1 VSSRLAPSSSA
12 LRRERAERRPAYDLR
27 PGAPDVAA
35 FPRVEWLRAGQRA
48 LRSAASDAFGH
59 SDPRGRLELRTALSS
74 YLSRARGVD
83 ATPERII
90 VCSGF
95 AQALTILAAALTAE
109 GVAAVC
115 VEEFGY
121 PSHVRSLRASGLET
135 TTVEVD
141 RDGARVNELGAAGA
155 LLVTPAHQF
164 PLGPTLA
171 ASRRLAAIEW
181 ARTQRGF
188 LIEDDY
194 DGEFRYDRQPIGA
207 MQALAPE
214 RVVYA
219 GTASKTLAPG
229 LRLGWIVV
237 PPALIDAALEAR
249 RLTDGPSAIEQL
261 TMAEFIVEGTYDRHV
276 RRSRL
281 AYRRRRDRVVAA
293 LRAAV
298 PEARVAGAAA
308 GLHLVVDLPPGRS
321 EADVTARALSLGLAV
336 EGLDDYRLGERRHQP
351 ALVIGYGT
359 PPEHAFG
366 AALNR
371 LCAALTAA

>member
-1 VSSRLAPSSSA
+1 V
-12 LRRERAERRPAYDLR
+12 
-27 PGAPDVAA
+27 
-35 FPRVEWLRAGQRA
+35 
-48 LRSAASDAFGH
+48 
-59 SDPRGRLELRTALSS
+59 
-74 YLSRARGVD
+74 RGVD

-95 AQALTILAAALTAE
+95 AQALTILAAALTAQ